1 MSNIAGAIHLAYY
14 YSAVPES
21 PSTRTSVNGRMANG
35 TGKAPL
41 PTPSGRIEEGV
52 WLYDVLLFYAQ
63 KISPQKAPTVIADD
77 GEAEP
82 ERILGALKPYKDE
95 CREIGFEEGTE
106 KFGECVLE
114 LSR

>member
-1 MSNIAGAIHLAYY
+1 M
-14 YSAVPES
+14 
-21 PSTRTSVNGRMANG
+21 
-35 TGKAPL
+35 
-41 PTPSGRIEEGV
+41 
-52 WLYDVLLFYAQ
+52 LLFYAQ

-106 KFGECVLE
+106 KFGECILE